1 MLARLSLRTRVFLLF
16 LALGGGTLAAL
27 GLGLWFALHRNGD
40 PSAANA
46 AVRVALAAGFL
57 MLSLIAGIGY
67 LFDLHLAKAL
77 ERLAGAVRARANA
90 GVAKEIDTTGLAYLG
105 SITDAVSEAAVKL
118 TQARSALA
126 ETVAR
131 ETARLSAE
139 KSQLEHLLSDVPPGV
154 LLCTGRHHLVFYN
167 GAAQQLLD
175 NAALPLC
182 LDKNLF
188 DYLADGPVRHAHR
201 RLLETGSAVSVVE
214 LVCTTHG
221 QTRRL
226 AARMRLVGEGSA
238 DPAAYVM
245 TLRDVTDEISAGA
258 RRDALLSEIFDE
270 VLPAFDPEPP
280 MSDRPPAHAPAHAP
294 ANAPGG
300 DAAARLAGM
309 HAALSGLA
317 ARFEAMR
324 EDRATPLPVLQQV
337 SNRFVVYD
345 FELLA
350 RLQAEK
356 IIDARLDDLTY
367 VVFDT
372 ETTGLLPD
380 QGDEIVQIAAVRI
393 VNGKRVRGEVF
404 DMLVNPGRSIPAS
417 STAVHGVSEAM
428 VRDAPGVVSVLER
441 FRVFSQG
448 AVLVAH
454 NAPFDMEF
462 LRRRE
467 RALGGRFDNPILDTV
482 LLSAVVFGQ
491 AEAHTLDALAARLGL
506 TIGKGERHTAIGDAM
521 ATADVFLRLKD
532 MLAGKGIIRFGDI
545 LKETRRHRRLLK
557 DLN

>member
-1 MLARLSLRTRVFLLF
+1 MLANLNLRARIFLFF
-16 LALGGGTLAAL
+16 LALGLGCIAAL
-27 GLGLWFALHRNGD
+27 CAGLWFALHRGAD
-40 PSAANA
+40 EEAVAV
-46 AVRVALAAGFL
+46 AVRVVTFSAFLILALTTGV
-57 MLSLIAGIGY
+57 GY

-77 ERLAGAVRARANA
+77 EKLAGAIRARANA
-90 GVAKEIDTTGLAYLG
+90 GVAQEIDRTGLNYLG

-131 ETARLSAE
+131 ETARLSAD
-139 KSQLEHLLSDVPPGV
+139 KSHLEHILSDVPPGV
-154 LLCTGRHHLVFYN
+154 ILCTGRHHLVFYN

-175 NAALPLC
+175 HPALPLC

-188 DYLADGPVRHAHR
+188 DYLNDGPIRHAHQ
-201 RLLETGSAVSVVE
+201 RLLEAGTAAAAME
-214 LVCTTHG
+214 LVCTNHG
-221 QTRRL
+221 HTRRL

-245 TLRDVTDEISAGA
+245 TLRDVTVELSADA
-258 RRDALLSEIFDE
+258 RRDALLAEIFDQ
-270 VLPAFDPEPP
+270 VLPALDPSADLLTQDMLTGEASTALQP
-280 MSDRPPAHAPAHAP
+280 
-294 ANAPGG
+294 
-300 DAAARLAGM
+300 RLAPLRE
-309 HAALSGLA
+309 ALTGLS
-317 ARFEAMR
+317 ARFETMR
-324 EDRATPLPVLQQV
+324 EDRVTRLPVLQPV

-356 IIDARLDDLTY
+356 ISDARLDDLTY

-372 ETTGLLPD
+372 ETTGLLPN

-393 VNGKRVRGEVF
+393 VNGKRVKGEVF
-404 DMLVNPGRSIPAS
+404 DTLVNPGRSIPAS
-417 STAVHGVSEAM
+417 STAVHGVSETM
-428 VRDAPGVVSVLER
+428 VRDAPNVLQALER
-441 FRVFSQG
+441 FRVFSHG

-467 RALGGRFDNPILDTV
+467 RELGNRFDNPILDTV
-482 LLSAVVFGQ
+482 LLSAAVFGQ
-491 AEAHTLDALAARLGL
+491 AETHTLDALVERLGL
-506 TIGKGERHTAIGDAM
+506 SIAQGERHTAIGDAV
-521 ATADVFLRLKD
+521 ATAEVFLRLKS
-532 MLAGKGIIRFGDI
+532 MLAGKGVNRFGEV
-545 LKETRRHRRLLK
+545 LGETRKHRRLLK

>member
-1 MLARLSLRTRVFLLF
+1 MLARLGLRARIFLF
-16 LALGGGTLAAL
+16 FL
-27 GLGLWFALHRNGD
+27 GLGLGCLAAIACALWFALHRG
-40 PSAANA
+40 ANA
-46 AVRVALAAGFL
+46 DAIAVSFRVAAFSAFLILA
-57 MLSLIAGIGY
+57 LITGVGY
-67 LFDLHLAKAL
+67 LFDVHLAKAL
-77 ERLAGAVRARANA
+77 EKLAGAIRARANA
-90 GVAKEIDTTGLAYLG
+90 GVAQEIDTTGLTYLG
-105 SITDAVSEAAVKL
+105 SITDAVSEAALKL

-131 ETARLSAE
+131 ETARLAAD

-175 NAALPLC
+175 HANLPLC

-188 DYLADGPVRHAHR
+188 DYLNDGPIRHAHQ
-201 RLLETGSAVSVVE
+201 RLLEAGTAAAAME
-214 LVCTTHG
+214 LVCTNHG
-221 QTRRL
+221 HTRRL

-245 TLRDVTDEISAGA
+245 TLRDVTVELSADA
-258 RRDALLSEIFDE
+258 RRDALLAEIFDQ
-270 VLPAFDPEPP
+270 VLPALDP
-280 MSDRPPAHAPAHAP
+280 
-294 ANAPGG
+294 
-300 DAAARLAGM
+300 AAQQVENEAISNTEQRLAPL
-309 HAALSGLA
+309 HDALTGLSS
-317 ARFEAMR
+317 RFEAMR
-324 EDRATPLPVLQQV
+324 EDCVTRLPVLQPV

-356 IIDARLDDLTY
+356 ISDARLDDLTY

-393 VNGKRVRGEVF
+393 VNGKRVKGEVF
-404 DMLVNPGRSIPAS
+404 DTLVNPGRSIPLS

-428 VRDAPGVVSVLER
+428 VRDAPGVLEALER

-467 RALGGRFDNPILDTV
+467 RELGNRFDNPILDTV
-482 LLSAVVFGQ
+482 LLSAIVFGQ
-491 AEAHTLDALAARLGL
+491 AETHTLDALAERLGL
-506 TIGKGERHTAIGDAM
+506 SIAKGERHTAIGDAV
-521 ATADVFLRLKD
+521 ATAEVFLRLKA
-532 MLAGKGIIRFGDI
+532 MLASKGVSRFGEV
-545 LKETRRHRRLLK
+545 LRETRKHRRLLK

>member
-1 MLARLSLRTRVFLLF
+1 MLARLSLRARIFLFF
-16 LALGGGTLAAL
+16 LMLGLGSLAAL
-27 GLGLWFALHRNGD
+27 CAGLWFALHRGAD
-40 PSAANA
+40 EEAI
-46 AVRVALAAGFL
+46 AVSIRVATVSGFL
-57 MLSLIAGIGY
+57 ILALTTGIGY

-77 ERLAGAVRARANA
+77 EKLAGAIRARASA
-90 GVAKEIDTTGLAYLG
+90 GVAQEIDTTDLLYLG
-105 SITDAVSEAAVKL
+105 SITEAVSEAAMKL
-118 TQARSALA
+118 TQTRNALA

-131 ETARLSAE
+131 ETARLSAD
-139 KSQLEHLLSDVPPGV
+139 KTHLEHILSDVPPGV

-167 GAAQQLLD
+167 GAAQNLLD
-175 NAALPLC
+175 HPALPLC

-188 DYLADGPVRHAHR
+188 DYLNDGPIRHAHQ
-201 RLLETGSAVSVVE
+201 RLVETGTAAAAME

-221 QTRRL
+221 HTRRL

-245 TLRDVTDEISAGA
+245 TLRDVTVELSAEA
-258 RRDALLSEIFDE
+258 RRDALLAEIFDQ
-270 VLPAFDPEPP
+270 VLPALDPSAELLAAEAVN
-280 MSDRPPAHAPAHAP
+280 DPAA
-294 ANAPGG
+294 
-300 DAAARLAGM
+300 
-309 HAALSGLA
+309 GLA
-317 ARFEAMR
+317 PLREALTGLSTRFEAMR
-324 EDRATPLPVLQQV
+324 EDRVTRLPVLQPM

-356 IIDARLDDLTY
+356 ISDARLDDLTY

-393 VNGKRVRGEVF
+393 VNGKRVKGEVF
-404 DMLVNPGRSIPAS
+404 DTLVNPGRSIPAS

-428 VRDAPGVVSVLER
+428 VKDAPGVLQALER

-467 RALGGRFDNPILDTV
+467 RELGNRFDNPILDTV
-482 LLSAVVFGQ
+482 LLSAAVFGQ
-491 AEAHTLDALAARLGL
+491 AETHTLDALAARLGL
-506 TIGKGERHTAIGDAM
+506 SIAKGERHTAIGDAV
-521 ATADVFLRLKD
+521 ATAEVFLRLKS
-532 MLAGKGIIRFGDI
+532 MLAGKGVNRFGEV
-545 LKETRRHRRLLK
+545 LRETRKHRRLLK